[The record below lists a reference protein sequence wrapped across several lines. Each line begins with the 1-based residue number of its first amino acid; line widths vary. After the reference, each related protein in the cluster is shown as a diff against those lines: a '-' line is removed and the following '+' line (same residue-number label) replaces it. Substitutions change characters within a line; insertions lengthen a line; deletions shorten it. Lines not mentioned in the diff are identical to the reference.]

1 LPRGDR
7 DLIPGAAKATVAAMP
22 FSLIREFL
30 RLEAAA
36 GILLMVA
43 TVAALIASN
52 TPLAVW
58 YDRLLIVHLSVLVD
72 GVGVDKPLFLWVNDG
87 LMAVFFVLVGLE
99 IKREVL
105 EGELS
110 SRAQILLPGVGAVG
124 GFVLPALIYLAF
136 THDDPY
142 ARQGWAIP
150 AATDIAFALGVLSL
164 LGSRVP
170 QSLRLF
176 LSSLAIF
183 DDLGA
188 IVVIA
193 IFYTADLS
201 LGALA
206 LAGGGTV
213 ALVALNRIGV
223 RSITPYLLIGLVV
236 WLGVL
241 QSGVHA
247 TLAGV
252 VVALCIPLDEDAHG
266 HSPLRWLEHALHP
279 WVAYLVLPVFAFV
292 NAGVPFT
299 GLDPAL
305 LLGAVP
311 LGIATG
317 LFFGKQLGVFA
328 VCWLAIRL
336 GLARLPEGA
345 DWRSFYGVC
354 VLAGIGFTMSLFIG
368 NLAFERGAFEYVGAT
383 RIGVLLGSFASAV
396 AGSLLLLGAGRRR
409 A

>member
-1 LPRGDR
+1 
-7 DLIPGAAKATVAAMP
+7 MP

-43 TVAALIASN
+43 TVAALLASN

-72 GVGVDKPLFLWVNDG
+72 GVGIDKPLFLWVNDG
-87 LMAVFFVLVGLE
+87 LMAVFFLLVGLE

-110 SRAQILLPGVGAVG
+110 SRAQILLPGLGALG

-136 THDDPY
+136 THDDPL

-170 QSLRLF
+170 QSLRMF
-176 LSSLAIF
+176 LTSLAIF

-188 IVVIA
+188 IIVIA

-206 LAGGGTV
+206 LAGAGTV
-213 ALVALNRIGV
+213 ALVALNRSGV
-223 RSITPYLLIGLVV
+223 RSITPYVLIGLVV
-236 WLGVL
+236 WVGVL
-241 QSGVHA
+241 KSGVHA

-252 VVALCIPLDEDAHG
+252 VVALCIPLAEDARG

-292 NAGVPFT
+292 NAGVPFR

-305 LLGAVP
+305 LVSAVP
-311 LGIATG
+311 LGIAVG
-317 LFFGKQLGVFA
+317 LFVGKQVGVFGI
-328 VCWLAIRL
+328 CWLAIRL

-368 NLAFERGAFEYVGAT
+368 NLAFEHGAFDYVGAT
-383 RIGVLLGSFASAV
+383 RIGVLLGSLAAAL
-396 AGSLLLLGAGRRR
+396 AGSALLLGGAARR
-409 A
+409 AAR

>member
-1 LPRGDR
+1 
-7 DLIPGAAKATVAAMP
+7 MP
-22 FSLIREFL
+22 LSLIREFL

-36 GILLMVA
+36 GILLMAA
-43 TVAALIASN
+43 TAAALLASN
-52 TPLAVW
+52 TPLAIW
-58 YDRLLIVHLSVLVD
+58 YDRLLIVHLAVLVD
-72 GVGVDKPLFLWVNDG
+72 GVGIDKPLFLWVNDG
-87 LMAVFFVLVGLE
+87 LMAVFFLLVGLE

-110 SRAQILLPGVGAVG
+110 NRSQILLPGLGAIG

-136 THDDPY
+136 THDDPA

-170 QSLRLF
+170 QSLRMF
-176 LSSLAIF
+176 LTSLAIF

-188 IVVIA
+188 IIVIA

-206 LAGGGTV
+206 VAGGGIV
-213 ALVALNRIGV
+213 ALVALNRSGV
-223 RSITPYLLIGLVV
+223 RSIIPYLLIGVVV
-236 WLGVL
+236 WVGVL
-241 QSGVHA
+241 KSGVHA

-252 VVALCIPLDEDAHG
+252 VVALCIPLAADARG

-292 NAGVPFT
+292 NAGVPFK

-305 LLGAVP
+305 VVSAVP
-311 LGIATG
+311 LGIASG
-317 LFFGKQLGVFA
+317 LFLGKQLGVFA
-328 VCWLAIRL
+328 V
-336 GLARLPEGA
+336 
-345 DWRSFYGVC
+345 
-354 VLAGIGFTMSLFIG
+354 
-368 NLAFERGAFEYVGAT
+368 
-383 RIGVLLGSFASAV
+383 
-396 AGSLLLLGAGRRR
+396 
-409 A
+409 